1 VALGT
6 VLGVDGASGG
16 WFAVA
21 LDGSEWSCRLFGSF
35 DALWNEYDCAERLL
49 VDVPI
54 GLPEDAP
61 RTCDREARDRLGPRG
76 SSVFP
81 VPTRAA
87 LACEDREAASAVNER
102 LSGRGLSIQSWA
114 LAPKIREVDRLLRS
128 EPRARKSVVEAHP
141 ELCLA
146 ELNGGDP
153 MAHPK
158 REPAGREE
166 RLAVLTDWYPESEA
180 VYEHALDRFLRKEV
194 SRDDAVDALALAVS
208 GAVGG
213 LASVPE
219 TPPTDAHGLP
229 MRIAY
234 PAV

>member
-1 VALGT
+1 VAVGT
-6 VLGVDGASGG
+6 GIGVDGAPGG
-16 WFAVA
+16 WVAVA
-21 LDGSEWSCRLFGSF
+21 LDEGSWDCRLFGSF
-35 DALWNEYDCAERLL
+35 DALWVEYEGARRML
-49 VDVPI
+49 VDIPI
-54 GLPEDAP
+54 GLPDDAP
-61 RTCDREARDRLGPRG
+61 RTCDRETRDRLGPRG

-102 LSGRGLSIQSWA
+102 LSGRRLSIQSWA

-153 MAHPK
+153 MAHSK

-229 MRIAY
+229 MRIVF
-234 PAV
+234 PDP